1 MKDEIFD
8 KVTIEKIVQKI
19 KNDPSGKLAK
29 NMQQLIDLCEE
40 SGINGFTLREISI
53 IATTGWYLSQSPQL
67 RQFFDQLLS
76 MPPPPD
82 DDVWN

>member
-19 KNDPSGKLAK
+19 KNDPSCKLAK